1 MTRTAI
7 LSGISE
13 PLLMCT
19 SLLMLQDSEKLSS
32 LEDYVSRMKEDQK
45 QIYYLSGEHCPA
57 LACLPSMCFAKSSGK
72 SRCST
77 ILARQDDPA
86 VPSMYAWSAQLRA
99 DAAPQVHLW
108 KSSRTLCSLRS

>member
-1 MTRTAI
+1 MTRTAA

-19 SLLMLQDSEKLSS
+19 LLLMLQDSEKLSS

-45 QIYYLSGEHCPA
+45 QIYYLSGEHSPA
-57 LACLPSMCFAKSSGK
+57 LARLPSMSSVNSSGK
-72 SRCST
+72 ACCST
-77 ILARQDDPA
+77 ILALWHNA
-86 VPSMYAWSAQLRA
+86 TVPEVYACSAQLNA
-99 DAAPQVHLW
+99 DAALQGHLW

>member
-1 MTRTAI
+1 MTRTAA

-45 QIYYLSGEHCPA
+45 QIYYLSGALSCPCMSAEHVLCEQQWQSMLQHNLSS
-57 LACLPSMCFAKSSGK
+57 LA
-72 SRCST
+72 
-77 ILARQDDPA
+77 
-86 VPSMYAWSAQLRA
+86 
-99 DAAPQVHLW
+99 
-108 KSSRTLCSLRS
+108 